1 MGDVWET
8 NKGKKPKKTDLI
20 SPVFWFCKP
29 EGHQTL
35 AKPVCFYDS
44 TALKSL
50 QMNFFVCSSLNI
62 TSFLRV
68 LFIFMPTCILQLSI
82 IIYYFTIDH

>member
-35 AKPVCFYDS
+35 TKPVCFYDS
-44 TALKSL
+44 TALKSPNEFL
-50 QMNFFVCSSLNI
+50 CMFVSKHNI
-62 TSFLRV
+62 L
-68 LFIFMPTCILQLSI
+68 P
-82 IIYYFTIDH
+82 